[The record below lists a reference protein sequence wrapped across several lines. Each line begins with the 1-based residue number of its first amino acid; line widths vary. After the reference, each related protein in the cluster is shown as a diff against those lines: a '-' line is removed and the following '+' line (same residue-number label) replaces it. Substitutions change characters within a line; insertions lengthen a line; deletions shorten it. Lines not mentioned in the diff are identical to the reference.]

1 MKTKLISTGFFWFIA
16 LASLMACPVCDKRQ
30 PKGFAGITHGTGPE
44 SAFDYWMLYGSMAVV
59 VLTLLL
65 FVRFMIRPETRA
77 MNRLKQQHFI
87 DWNHE

>member
-1 MKTKLISTGFFWFIA
+1 MKTSLTTLFLGLITA
-16 LASLMACPVCDKRQ
+16 TSLIACPVCDKRQ

-44 SAFDYWMLYGSMAVV
+44 GAFDYWMLYGSIAVV

-65 FVRFMIRPETRA
+65 FVWFMISPETATMRH
-77 MNRLKQQHFI
+77 LKQHGFS

>member
-1 MKTKLISTGFFWFIA
+1 MKTYSLTILGWLLTTVA
-16 LASLMACPVCDKRQ
+16 LACPICDKRQ

-44 SAFDYWMLYGSMAVV
+44 GAFDYWMLYGSIAVV

-77 MNRLKQQHFI
+77 MYRLKQQHFI
-87 DWNHE
+87 DWHHE